1 MERLSSWSVSKS
13 VAQTYEEKT
22 GFFVRMYTI
31 EMDIIGTVSACFKPQ
46 LTFVF
51 LHKGGINMQS
61 QKLNSLQLE
70 LLKVYSFEPSEEDL
84 LAIKDFL
91 AKHFS
96 DKLLKNVQ
104 YAIKEK
110 NMTED
115 DLDSWVNA

>member
-1 MERLSSWSVSKS
+1 
-13 VAQTYEEKT
+13 
-22 GFFVRMYTI
+22 MYTI